1 MRVGFSVFDKIYM
14 VDMENMVDMVDME
27 KENEFTY
34 LHSEN
39 AGKHMI
45 CDLKEIG
52 NLDLLN
58 DALGIQ
64 AILDEICSRYSFQ
77 VLHRK
82 VHCFEPIGLTMFYL
96 LSESHI
102 SIHTFPE
109 RRYMALDI
117 YTCRAMADDSV
128 YEEIYALLV
137 SRFCAKVGD
146 VPTILVRQF

>member
-1 MRVGFSVFDKIYM
+1 
-14 VDMENMVDMVDME
+14 MENMENM
-27 KENEFTY
+27 ENEYTY
-34 LHSEN
+34 LYSEN

-45 CDLKEIG
+45 CDLKDIG

-64 AILDEICSRYSFQ
+64 AILDEICLRYSFQ

-109 RRYMALDI
+109 RRFMALDI
-117 YTCRAMADDSV
+117 YTCRSMSDDSV

-137 SRFCAKVGD
+137 ARFRAKVGD
-146 VPTILVRQF
+146 APLILVRRF